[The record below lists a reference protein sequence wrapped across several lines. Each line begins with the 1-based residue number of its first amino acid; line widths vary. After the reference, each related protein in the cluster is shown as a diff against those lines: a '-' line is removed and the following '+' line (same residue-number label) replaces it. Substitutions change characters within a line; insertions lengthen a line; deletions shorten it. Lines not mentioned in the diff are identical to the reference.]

1 MKHLTFTLND
11 TKAYTKALKESKK
24 KKYTST
30 LIQIYTAP
38 IKKKKIQK
46 ILDKLVEEFPRAI
59 LIGASTAGEISNAHM
74 YENSTVISI
83 SLFEKT
89 KLQSSYVQ
97 KITNKTGQKVSQ
109 QITQKY
115 TKAAIILSEGLQGE
129 DYEGFMKGIK
139 EHNPHLIVSGGLAGD
154 NFKLKKTFVFLQNKI
169 YIKGAIGVSFS
180 AKNLQATNSYNLNW
194 IPIGK
199 KFTITSSDANIVHT
213 IDDEPA
219 VDIFKRYLGSQIFEN
234 NAVAL
239 PDFQL
244 LFKEGST
251 TVSRTPLA
259 VQDNSLVFA
268 APLKEGQVVQFGFSN
283 ASAVISG
290 AQSINTQLTQTP
302 AQAIYI
308 FSCIARKTL
317 LGKVLEHEFQAFD
330 TIAPTA
336 GFFTY
341 GEFYSTNANNALL
354 NCTTTI
360 LVLSETKKTQ
370 KIKNIKQKENKNL
383 ENITFSA
390 LTHFIKQTSEELNS
404 NVKLLNQYKNAVDLS
419 SLVSKTDLEGNI
431 SYVNDNFCKVSQYSK
446 EELIGKNHRLI
457 RDEKMS
463 SFTFK
468 KMWHSITRGKV
479 WRGLISNKAKDGSIY
494 YVDATVMPI
503 FDKNNKI
510 EEFIAIRQD
519 VTKQIQSKRR
529 IIEKEKLIKAI
540 FDNQDSIVIY
550 ASKTK
555 GMLSVNKK
563 LFEYFD
569 YKNLEDFKAKHSCIC
584 DLFIEEDGYTYP
596 SKHQNWLNDIA
607 EGTSSLQKA
616 KMRIKDGTVHT
627 FNIVIKKLEDEYV
640 INLNDITSL
649 EDAIHQAHLSEKAKS
664 TFLANMSHE
673 IRTPLNGILGFTDIL
688 TKKELDKDSKR
699 YVDIIHKSGE
709 TLLNVV
715 NDILDFSKIESGELS
730 LYEHEVNLF
739 EEMEASVS
747 TFASVSKNKSIDY
760 FVYVDTKIPKLLE
773 CDIQRIKQVMNN
785 LTSNAIKFTPEEGVV
800 YVTIKLQ
807 EIKKDK
813 ATLSFSVKDSGIGI
827 PKEKQASIFNAFSQA
842 DNSISREFGGTGLGL
857 AISSQYI
864 KMMHSKLQVTSQE
877 GKGSEFFFELEL
889 PIINKEEA
897 FEYGANLRNI
907 NIKLLNSQDK
917 IVCGINEIISSYLD
931 AWQCPYEEID
941 SLDMLDE
948 NTDILVA
955 CAKIF
960 DNEQCQKALDKF
972 EKLQLIYIEGA
983 ETNFSCP
990 HKKFHPIEQ
999 PMTGSALFDKLIT
1012 LTNSNYKLLTL
1023 ENKNSETLQFKG
1035 SILVAEDNETNQ
1047 MLISIMLE
1055 EKGLDFII
1063 VNNGQEAVDA
1073 ALKEE
1078 YDIIF
1083 MDINMPILD
1092 GVSATKILREANYT
1106 KPIVSLSANVIESD
1120 IISFK
1125 EAGVDDTLNKP
1136 IIPKE
1141 LDKILSQYLT
1151 KETQKE
1157 QETLTF
1163 DTVNIEALAKQLS
1176 IPNETIILK
1185 LLNSFATTITQMQ
1198 TKLKED
1204 GLDKDIAHNIKGVA
1218 GNLRFHNLYELTIE
1232 IEKYLEEHKKEDALE
1247 YQETLLK
1254 HLEYLQKEIKLLNK

>member
-11 TKAYTKALKESKK
+11 TKAYKKALKESKK
-24 KKYTST
+24 KKYRST
-30 LIQIYTAP
+30 LIQIYAAP
-38 IKKKKIQK
+38 IKKKEIQK
-46 ILDKLVEEFPRAI
+46 ILDKLVEEFPKAI
-59 LIGASTAGEISNAHM
+59 LIGATTAGEISNAHI

-89 KLQSSYVQ
+89 KLQSASIQ
-97 KITNKTGQKVSQ
+97 NITNNAGQEISK
-109 QITQKY
+109 QITQKD

-139 EHNPHLIVSGGLAGD
+139 ENNPHLIVSGGLAGD

-169 YIKGAIGVSFS
+169 YAKGAVGVSFS

-199 KFTITSSDANIVHT
+199 EFTITSSDSNIVHT
-213 IDDEPA
+213 IDNEPA
-219 VDIFKRYLGSQIFEN
+219 VDIFKHYLGSQIFEN
-234 NAVAL
+234 NAIAL

-251 TVSRTPLA
+251 TVSRTPLTIEGS
-259 VQDNSLVFA
+259 SLVFA
-268 APLKEGQVVQFGFSN
+268 APLKKGQMVQFGFSN

-290 AQSINTQLTQTP
+290 AQNIHAQLSQTP
-302 AQAIYI
+302 GQAVYI
-308 FSCIARKTL
+308 FSGIARKTL
-317 LGKVLEHEFQAFD
+317 LGKVLEHEFQTFN

-360 LVLSETKKTQ
+360 LVLSETKKAKKVQ
-370 KIKNIKQKENKNL
+370 NIKRQENKNL

-390 LTHFIKQTSEELNS
+390 LTHFIKQTSSELNS
-404 NVKLLNQYKNAVDLS
+404 NIKFLNQYKNAVDLS
-419 SLVSKTDLEGNI
+419 SLVSKTDIQGNI
-431 SYVNDNFCKVSQYSK
+431 TYVNDNFCKVSQYSK
-446 EELIGKNHRLI
+446 EELIGNNHRLL
-457 RDEKMS
+457 RDKKMS

-468 KMWHSITRGKV
+468 KMWQTITSGKV
-479 WRGLISNKAKDGSIY
+479 WRGLLSNRAKDGSIY
-494 YVDATVMPI
+494 YVDATLMPI
-503 FDKNNKI
+503 FNKNDQI
-510 EEFIAIRQD
+510 EEYIAIRQD

-540 FDNQDSIVIY
+540 FDNQESIVIY

-555 GMLSVNKK
+555 GMLSVNQK
-563 LFEYFD
+563 LFDYFD
-569 YKNLEDFKAKHSCIC
+569 YKNLEEFKAEHACIC

-607 EGTSSLQKA
+607 EGTASFQKA
-616 KMRIKDGTVHT
+616 KMKIKNGTIHT
-627 FNIVIKKLEDEYV
+627 FNIIIKKLGDEYV
-640 INLNDITSL
+640 INFNDITSL
-649 EDAIHQAHLSEKAKS
+649 ENAIKKAHLSEKAKS

-688 TKKELDKDSKR
+688 TKKDLDKDSKR

-730 LYEHEVNLF
+730 LYEHEANLF
-739 EEMEASVS
+739 KEMEASVS
-747 TFASVSKNKSIDY
+747 TFASVSKTKAIDY
-760 FVYVDTKIPKLLE
+760 FVYIDTKIPQSLK

-785 LTSNAIKFTPEEGVV
+785 LTSNAIKFTPEHGVV
-800 YVTIKLQ
+800 HVTIKL
-807 EIKKDK
+807 EKIEEDK

-827 PKEKQASIFNAFSQA
+827 PQEKQEAIFNAFSQA

-864 KMMHSKLQVTSQE
+864 KMMNSKLQVISQE
-877 GKGSEFFFELEL
+877 GKGSEFFFKLNL
-889 PIINKEEA
+889 TVINPKQS
-897 FEYGANLRNI
+897 FEHNLNLHKI
-907 NIKLLNSQDK
+907 NVKLFNSQDK
-917 IVCGINEIISSYLD
+917 IACGVNEIISTYLD

-941 SLDMLDE
+941 SLEMLDE
-948 NTDILVA
+948 DTDILVS

-960 DNEQCQKALDKF
+960 DNEHCQKALDTF
-972 EKLQLIYIEGA
+972 EKLQLIYIEGT
-983 ETNFSCP
+983 ENNFSCP

-1012 LTNSNYKLLTL
+1012 LTHTDYKSTIT
-1023 ENKNSETLQFKG
+1023 EKKNNDTLQFEG
-1035 SILVAEDNETNQ
+1035 TILVAEDNETNQ

-1055 EKGLDFII
+1055 EKGLNFTI

-1073 ALKEE
+1073 ALQKE

-1106 KPIVSLSANVIESD
+1106 KPIISLSANVIESD

-1125 EAGVDDTLNKP
+1125 EAGVNDTLNKP

-1141 LDKILSQYLT
+1141 LDKILSQYLI
-1151 KETQKE
+1151 KEIQNK
-1157 QETLTF
+1157 QETLPF
-1163 DTVNIEALAKQLS
+1163 DTVNIATLAKQLS

-1198 TKLKED
+1198 IKLKEG

-1218 GNLRFHNLYELTIE
+1218 GNLRFKNLYELTIE
-1232 IEKYLEEHKKEDALE
+1232 IEKYLQKHTKEDTLE
-1247 YQETLLK
+1247 YQEILLK
-1254 HLEYLQKEIKLLNK
+1254 HLEHLQKEIELLSK